1 MLPDDTSEWAERRK
15 TTNLLL
21 GTNIVVLAAGF
32 IRLGNV
38 GPRTVQALSELVLV
52 LVMVTAVLL
61 VFGSLF
67 SHE

>member
-1 MLPDDTSEWAERRK
+1 MSSDDTREWAGRRQ

-38 GPRTVQALSELVLV
+38 GPWPIRVLSELVLV
-52 LVMVTAVLL
+52 LVMLTAVSL
-61 VFGSLF
+61 VLGSLV

>member
-1 MLPDDTSEWAERRK
+1 MSSDDTREWAERRK

-38 GPRTVQALSELVLV
+38 GPWMVQVLSELVLV
-52 LVMVTAVLL
+52 LVLVTAVLL

-67 SHE
+67 NHE

>member
-1 MLPDDTSEWAERRK
+1 MSSDDTREWAGRRK

-38 GPRTVQALSELVLV
+38 GPRTIQVLSELVLI
-52 LVMVTAVLL
+52 LVMITAVLL
-61 VFGSLF
+61 VLGRFFG
-67 SHE
+67 HE

>member
-1 MLPDDTSEWAERRK
+1 MSSDDTREWAGRRQ

-38 GPRTVQALSELVLV
+38 GPWPIRVLSELVLV
-52 LVMVTAVLL
+52 LVMLIAVSL
-61 VFGSLF
+61 VLGSLV